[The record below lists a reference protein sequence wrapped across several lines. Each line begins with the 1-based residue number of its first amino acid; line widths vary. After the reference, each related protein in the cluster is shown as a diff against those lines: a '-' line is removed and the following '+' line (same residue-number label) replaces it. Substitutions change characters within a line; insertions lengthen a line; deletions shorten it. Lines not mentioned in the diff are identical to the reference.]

1 MGIFEPINGF
11 DSKNFCGSCEPRKKA
26 TRTTSNQVYG
36 GMEEENATT
45 DDVDPPIPTSSSA
58 SNSNI
63 LSIHAENLESVEAA
77 LDDGG
82 SDVTVDKKK
91 FKITPTLIVVS
102 IFSGFGGFV
111 FGYDLGLMG
120 T

>member
-1 MGIFEPINGF
+1 
-11 DSKNFCGSCEPRKKA
+11 
-26 TRTTSNQVYG
+26 
-36 GMEEENATT
+36 MEGENVTT

-63 LSIHAENLESVEAA
+63 LSIHAENLETVEAA

-102 IFSGFGGFV
+102 IFSAFGGFV

-120 T
+120 YID

>member
-1 MGIFEPINGF
+1 MRANFWTTVMTKRAHFRPILFINL
-11 DSKNFCGSCEPRKKA
+11 
-26 TRTTSNQVYG
+26 Q
-36 GMEEENATT
+36 TT

-63 LSIHAENLESVEAA
+63 LSIHAENLETVEAA

-82 SDVTVDKKK
+82 SDATVDKKK
-91 FKITPTLIVVS
+91 FKITPTLSVVS
-102 IFSGFGGFV
+102 IFSAFGGFV

-120 T
+120 YID